1 MNKNNNPLWQQA
13 AGFASQK
20 ITEITR
26 KKGMLPG
33 EQHAKFIE
41 FRETEYQRLVAIKRV
56 EVAETRRVKTPEEV
70 KSAKE
75 AHSRENA
82 LQQRIRDA
90 QREATQGLET
100 IRMTAG
106 TKMLELQKKHETLLP
121 LILCGLADPE
131 EETALLAEIVQLE
144 ARTQTATALHD
155 RAKGQAAMNTI
166 SGTIGSKALPQ
177 PLGMVV

>member
-13 AGFASQK
+13 CTFASQK

-33 EQHAKFIE
+33 EQHAKFVE
-41 FRETEYQRLVAIKRV
+41 FRETEYKRLVAIKKA
-56 EVAETRRVKTPEEV
+56 EVAEARRVKTPEEV
-70 KSAKE
+70 KSATE
-75 AHSRENA
+75 AHSREDA
-82 LQQRIRDA
+82 LQQRIREA

-106 TKMLELQKKHETLLP
+106 TKMLELHTRHEEMLP

-144 ARTQTATALHD
+144 ARTQTATALHEYSD
-155 RAKGQAAMNTI
+155 SNRPVIPT
-166 SGTIGSKALPQ
+166 
-177 PLGMVV
+177 

>member
-1 MNKNNNPLWQQA
+1 MNKNNDPLWQQA
-13 AGFASQK
+13 SSFASQK

-26 KKGMLPG
+26 KKGMLPD
-33 EQHAKFIE
+33 EQHAKFVE
-41 FRETEYQRLVAIKRV
+41 FRETEYQRLFAIKKA
-56 EVAETRRVKTPEEV
+56 EVAEARRVKTPEEV

-75 AHSRENA
+75 AHAREDA
-82 LQQRIRDA
+82 LQQRIRKA
-90 QREATQGLET
+90 QREAVQELET

-131 EETALLAEIVQLE
+131 EEQVSLMETLQLE

-155 RAKGQAAMNTI
+155 RVKQQAAMNAIADTI
-166 SGTIGSKALPQ
+166 RAETLPQ
-177 PLGMVV
+177 PLGMVA